1 MSEPISP
8 TPVHDRDDRSGGPGT
23 AGPLSRRTV
32 LTAAAWSAPVVAI
45 TLAAP
50 AASASEAGF
59 DLTVDPLQL
68 GDSLT
73 LFSADFS
80 RRWAAGAPLGIVV
93 SNHGTLAS
101 PAGATLTVSVDSR
114 VFQFTGMR
122 GAFPGDDTPE
132 ALTIVSNTVDGN
144 RSTITATIPY
154 AIPAGTDS
162 YTGFRI
168 SMSFDTIAVYP
179 NDGVQPVLDSTW
191 VLGSPS
197 GDIDPGN
204 NSVSYTGYRDVGPA
218 TAWGVLADATW
229 ERVDFAGG
237 TGYSHRAT
245 SFTLTST
252 GPTPAVAGGQI
263 MILTDQRVSTAI
275 TVDDIQLNGQPAG
288 GAIVFDRDDS
298 YVGQVLYKYYTN
310 TVDLVEGDVVTFSL
324 SYTDGDPATVPAS
337 LSGSQV
343 NFIGVIPNDDD
354 RRGMNISAATNTDRT
369 GFEATP

>member
-1 MSEPISP
+1 M
-8 TPVHDRDDRSGGPGT
+8 HLDDSVDGGVAGG
-23 AGPLSRRTV
+23 GPLSRRSV

-59 DLTVDPLQL
+59 DLAVDPLQL
-68 GDSLT
+68 GDSLPV
-73 LFSADFS
+73 FSADFS

-93 SNHGTLAS
+93 SNHGTVAS

-132 ALTIVSNTVDGN
+132 ALTIVSNTVAGN

-162 YTGFRI
+162 YTGFRV
-168 SMSFDTIAVYP
+168 SMDFDTVAVYP

-191 VLGSPS
+191 VVGSPA
-197 GDIDPGN
+197 GDIDVSN
-204 NSVSYTGYRDVGPA
+204 NSVSYAGYRDVGPA
-218 TAWGVLADATW
+218 TAWGVIAEAVW

-237 TGYSHRAT
+237 AGYSHRAT
-245 SFTLTST
+245 SVTLTST

-298 YVGQVLYKYYTN
+298 YVGQVLYKYYTT

-324 SYTDGDPATVPAS
+324 SYTDGLPDTVPEN

-354 RRGMNISAATNTDRT
+354 RRGTNISAATNTDRT